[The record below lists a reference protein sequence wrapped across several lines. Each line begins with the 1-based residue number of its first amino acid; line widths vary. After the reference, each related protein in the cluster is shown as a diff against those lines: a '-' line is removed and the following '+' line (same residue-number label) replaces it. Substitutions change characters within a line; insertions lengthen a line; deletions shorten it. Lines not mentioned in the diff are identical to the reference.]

1 MKNLTVFL
9 VIVLSLFVFSCD
21 KSDDPVPEPE
31 REYAQYKAVVFASQ
45 DDGTSARF
53 TLKCVPTIES
63 LNSRVMKK
71 EGNMLYF
78 DFSLER
84 AVYEGELIEV
94 NILVIY
100 RDEQGNISERYE
112 RQKTLTVEDTGEVQK
127 IEFTVP

>member
-1 MKNLTVFL
+1 
-9 VIVLSLFVFSCD
+9 
-21 KSDDPVPEPE
+21 
-31 REYAQYKAVVFASQ
+31 
-45 DDGTSARF
+45 
-53 TLKCVPTIES
+53 
-63 LNSRVMKK
+63 
-71 EGNMLYF
+71 MLYF